1 MTRWPRR
8 LFFYEGGRRV
18 TCLTQVSGTSTQPA
32 TRHDSLHKAIRG
44 QSFSHGCGWRLLVS
58 RHKDDG
64 VARSDSTP
72 SFTNRR
78 YKVPPDGRSLVAA
91 KGKMPSPRVP
101 MKVLLDFFTPS
112 HSPPSPLVD
121 PGEDRAAEVKYLFCV
136 LFRFRPG

>member
-1 MTRWPRR
+1 MYLLLTLKTKVRGGGGKIGCDGHAG
-8 LFFYEGGRRV
+8 FFYEGGRRV

-112 HSPPSPLVD
+112 HSPPSPT
-121 PGEDRAAEVKYLFCV
+121 R
-136 LFRFRPG
+136 RPRGG